1 MVHCKTK
8 DNDYQMSSN
17 ATLITATTIARI
29 RFELSAKWTV
39 KVRSLVVVV
48 VVSTVTTR
56 NEFDP

>member
-1 MVHCKTK
+1 
-8 DNDYQMSSN
+8 MSSN